1 MKQVFAVLLC
11 SLATAAPAFAGED
24 STDRWGDGG
33 TGPTIWESP
42 CSLAEFQGNVPMP
55 DKCRPVHS
63 RGQGDQAAEAI
74 LPAPTAASP
83 ASGTG
88 SSSSRPSPSEPRQ

>member
-11 SLATAAPAFAGED
+11 SLVTAAPAFAGED

-33 TGPTIWESP
+33 SGATIWESP

-55 DKCRPVHS
+55 DKCRPVQS
-63 RGQGDQAAEAI
+63 RGDRRQAMGSTS
-74 LPAPTAASP
+74 PAPA
-83 ASGTG
+83 
-88 SSSSRPSPSEPRQ
+88 SSSSGASTLK